1 MYKEIFKRTLD
12 LLVAKKNILI
22 KALIVPFIILT
33 IIENYLPT
41 DIRSIT
47 LGVDNNISNSLPLLL
62 ILLSF
67 LISVLM
73 SITVHRILLL
83 PEDKTP
89 TFGILTLSKR
99 ELTFMLKVI
108 YMTIFLVLFA
118 LILYVGLLFLAKA
131 IFDALFGSFIA
142 NIFATASIVFI
153 GISVLVLFSRMSLTF
168 PTIAVDKPIG
178 LFDSLNLTK
187 NHKTLVFFT
196 VVVIPL
202 ILATLL
208 GFVYGLAIE
217 FLMALISQKLSVL
230 YSLLNVFIT
239 VLIIAFIS
247 VTYEYLINH
256 QPIKEEK
263 PINEPEITKTDNS
276 FKISIDERYD
286 LTFESLKEELFNQY
300 SKIGFEN
307 ITIDK
312 PSSWMIKS
320 SESNE
325 SYILLSHKDNFYEV
339 ETFNVEEE
347 PILDIKRL

>member
-22 KALIVPFIILT
+22 KALIIPFIILT
-33 IIENYLPT
+33 IIENYFPT
-41 DIRSIT
+41 DMRSIT
-47 LGVDNNISNSLPLLL
+47 LGAENTFSNSLLPL
-62 ILLSF
+62 ILISF

-83 PEDKTP
+83 PENKTP

-118 LILYVGLLFLAKA
+118 LILYVGLLFLAKS
-131 IFDALFGSFIA
+131 IINALFGSFVA
-142 NIFATASIVFI
+142 NIFATVFIVII
-153 GISVLVLFSRMSLTF
+153 GISVLILFSRMSLTF

-178 LFDSLNLTK
+178 LFDSLTLTK

-208 GFVYGLAIE
+208 SFVYGLAIE

-263 PINEPEITKTDNS
+263 PLGEPEITRSDNS
-276 FKISIDERYD
+276 FKISIDDRYN
-286 LTFESLKEELFNQY
+286 LSFESLKEELFNQY
-300 SKIGFEN
+300 NKMGFEN
-307 ITIDK
+307 IVIDK
-312 PSSWMIKS
+312 PNSWMLKNI
-320 SESNE
+320 ESDKA
-325 SYILLSHKDNFYEV
+325 YIMLSHKDNFYEV
-339 ETFNVEEE
+339 ETFNIEKE